1 MRDPEINAFAAPGGF
16 VAANAGLITAMQ
28 TEDEL
33 AGVLAHEISHVQQQH
48 ILRAFEDTKKM
59 SIPIMLGMLGV
70 LIASSH
76 RTDDAGAA
84 AIMTGT
90 SMIQQRQINFTRG
103 EEAEADHVGIETLA
117 RAGFDPMAMAGAFQ
131 TLQKALLKQPGG
143 DREMVDVL
151 ALVLQ
156 HDEQAVLAAVELALE
171 AGVPTKMHV
180 INLLHRLVD
189 GKTVAPPPVTAP
201 QALQLINEPE
211 ANVLRYDALREP
223 DRKVSNAK

>member
-1 MRDPEINAFAAPGGF
+1 
-16 VAANAGLITAMQ
+16 
-28 TEDEL
+28 
-33 AGVLAHEISHVQQQH
+33 
-48 ILRAFEDTKKM
+48 
-59 SIPIMLGMLGV
+59 
-70 LIASSH
+70 
-76 RTDDAGAA
+76 
-84 AIMTGT
+84 
-90 SMIQQRQINFTRG
+90 
-103 EEAEADHVGIETLA
+103 
-117 RAGFDPMAMAGAFQ
+117 
-131 TLQKALLKQPGG
+131 
-143 DREMVDVL
+143 
-151 ALVLQ
+151 VLQ